1 MNKLIKAFIALI
13 IIIAGLLALYKLSKE
28 NESMIAVVEY
38 YTRKGTTIEYNQ
50 WQINNPNKYVELTN
64 DFSPENKKELLNIF
78 YTILA
83 SGMDEFTFYCDL
95 DYEECINDVKELTKD
110 DMILSHINGFVHVY
124 NSYTSISTEF
134 KNNGKITVKVYR
146 LYSKDLINLIEEE
159 KNKWFDKLYNPNKT
173 IKENL
178 LIIHDYIIDN
188 TRYDVEYVVKET
200 HRKSNTAYAPLF
212 DGYAICSGYTD
223 LMALFLYELNIDN
236 IRVSNETHTWNM
248 LYFDESELVID
259 ITYDDPVTQD
269 KSDFKRND
277 YFLITSKKLQDLDND
292 HYFNEEI
299 YLK

>member
-1 MNKLIKAFIALI
+1 MKKLIKTLIALI
-13 IIIAGLLALYKLSKE
+13 IIVVGILTLYKLSKE

-38 YTRKGTTIEYNQ
+38 YTRKGSNIEYNE

-64 DFSPENKKELLNIF
+64 DFSPENSKELLNIF

-95 DYEECINDVKELTKD
+95 KYEECINDVKELTKD

-134 KNNGKITVKVYR
+134 KNNGKITVKVLR
-146 LYSKDLINLIEEE
+146 LYSDDLVKLIEEE
-159 KNKWFDKLYNPNKT
+159 KNKLFDKLYDKEKT
-173 IKENL
+173 VKQNL
-178 LIIHDYIIDN
+178 QKIHDYIIDN
-188 TRYDVEYVVKET
+188 TKYDTEYVEKTT
-200 HRKSNTAYAPLF
+200 HRKSSTAYAPLF

-223 LMALFLYELNIDN
+223 LMALFLYKMNIDN

-248 LYFDESELVID
+248 VYLDNKTLVID

-277 YFLITSKKLQDLDND
+277 YFLITPKKLQDLDND
-292 HYFNEEI
+292 HYFNEDI